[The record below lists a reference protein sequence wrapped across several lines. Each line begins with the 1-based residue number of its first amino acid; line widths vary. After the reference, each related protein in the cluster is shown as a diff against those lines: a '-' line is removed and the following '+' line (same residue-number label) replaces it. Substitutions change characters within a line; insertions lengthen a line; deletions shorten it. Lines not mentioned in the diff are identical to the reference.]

1 MKLRSQSERVW
12 PARWSPFAVEPIHER
27 YRQPDKAPT
36 ASCCP
41 VCGAVF
47 LKGRWQ
53 WRNRPPGAN
62 TLLCTA
68 CQRAADHAPAARIR
82 LSGEFEAAHREDILT
97 LARHREAALRA
108 DHPMERI
115 MAVESSADGTEI
127 TTTGFHLARDIGHAI
142 HHAFHGRLTF
152 DYGNAETELHV
163 KWTR

>member
-12 PARWSPFAVEPIHER
+12 PARWSPFAVEPIHDR
-27 YRQPDKAPT
+27 YRQPDKAPS

-53 WRNRPPGAN
+53 WRNPPPGAN
-62 TLLCTA
+62 ALVCTA
-68 CQRAADHAPAARIR
+68 CQRAADHAPAARIH
-82 LSGEFEAAHREDILT
+82 LSGAFEAAHREEILT

-115 MAVESSADGTEI
+115 MAVESSADGTNI
-127 TTTGFHLARDIGHAI
+127 MTTGFHLARDIGHAI

-152 DYGNAETELHV
+152 DYGNAETELHL